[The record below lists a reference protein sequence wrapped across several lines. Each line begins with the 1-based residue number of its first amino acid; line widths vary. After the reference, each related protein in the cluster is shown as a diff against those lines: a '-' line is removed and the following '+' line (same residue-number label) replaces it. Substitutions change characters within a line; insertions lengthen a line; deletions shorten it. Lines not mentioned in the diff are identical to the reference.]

1 MINGTLT
8 NNCYDNMGRMTFI
21 IKVSANEVLL
31 VTKDNLI
38 VNCHR
43 QMSLLQDTLNF
54 MVIFLARFL
63 KFQPNFSR
71 LHVNFCPHLYWQSS
85 IAGKTCTRTPMLIA
99 KKELRHRLFTLV
111 TKLQQS
117 RFFKERIFKEFVL
130 RKMFIQFFTDGRP
143 YQIRIAC
150 VSLPQ
155 NGSTSESKQEN
166 EATSSQPNNFD
177 DPMEDGNPSRE
188 LQFVTIN
195 NARIPGES
203 FLRKLDYIFTM
214 FS

>member
-1 MINGTLT
+1 
-8 NNCYDNMGRMTFI
+8 
-21 IKVSANEVLL
+21 
-31 VTKDNLI
+31 
-38 VNCHR
+38 
-43 QMSLLQDTLNF
+43 
-54 MVIFLARFL
+54 
-63 KFQPNFSR
+63 
-71 LHVNFCPHLYWQSS
+71 
-85 IAGKTCTRTPMLIA
+85 
-99 KKELRHRLFTLV
+99 
-111 TKLQQS
+111 
-117 RFFKERIFKEFVL
+117 
-130 RKMFIQFFTDGRP
+130 MFIQFFTDGRP